1 MTSVARANRS
11 FTVPCG
17 KQAGG
22 ALFGG
27 RLNNLAWPDPANPQ
41 EGVKMDFFEGYPR
54 WHGLAKLRRC
64 EHSGTAAQKSDERS
78 QHRVRRL
85 SNAISRATQKPKR
98 VILCP
103 IRLEG
108 ERDSSGGKTR
118 PDYSV
123 EEDCHKCDLIAPT
136 P

>member
-1 MTSVARANRS
+1 LKGIHGGTVSPSFADASIAEQQHKKATNVLSIASV
-11 FTVPCG
+11 VY
-17 KQAGG
+17 Q
-22 ALFGG
+22 
-27 RLNNLAWPDPANPQ
+27 
-41 EGVKMDFFEGYPR
+41 
-54 WHGLAKLRRC
+54 
-64 EHSGTAAQKSDERS
+64 
-78 QHRVRRL
+78 
-85 SNAISRATQKPKR
+85 NAILRATQKPKR

-123 EEDCHKCDLIAPT
+123 EEDRHKCDLIAPT

>member
-1 MTSVARANRS
+1 LRERTVRS
-11 FTVPCG
+11 RFPCG

-27 RLNNLAWPDPANPQ
+27 RLNNLARPDPANPQ

-85 SNAISRATQKPKR
+85 TKR
-98 VILCP
+98 DLARNPEAQTSHLCP

-123 EEDCHKCDLIAPT
+123 EEDRHKCDLIAPT